1 MPATPLN
8 VAYIVDPHGS
18 PPPPPRPRPP
28 ERIQWG
34 AGGSTTQL
42 SPIYLPSLTGSL
54 AEAWGGGVAG
64 GEGRWVQHYTTL
76 SLPCYK
82 YHLSRGPWPRHGE
95 GGWQGERGDGYSTT
109 LHSPSPVI
117 NIISHGVPGRGMGG
131 GWQGERGD
139 GYSTT
144 LHSPSPVIN
153 IISHGVPGR
162 GMGRGGGRGR
172 GEMGTALH
180 YTLPPLL

>member
-1 MPATPLN
+1 M
-8 VAYIVDPHGS
+8 
-18 PPPPPRPRPP
+18 
-28 ERIQWG
+28 
-34 AGGSTTQL
+34 AGGEGRWVQHYTTLSLPCYKYHLSRGPWPRHGEGGWQGERGDGYSTTL
-42 SPIYLPSLTGSL
+42 HSPSPVINIISHGVPGRGM
-54 AEAWGGGVAG
+54 GGGVAG

-117 NIISHGVPGRGMGG
+117 NIISHGVPGRGMG
-131 GWQGERGD
+131 
-139 GYSTT
+139 
-144 LHSPSPVIN
+144 
-153 IISHGVPGR
+153 
-162 GMGRGGGRGR
+162 RGGGRGR

>member
-1 MPATPLN
+1 M
-8 VAYIVDPHGS
+8 
-18 PPPPPRPRPP
+18 
-28 ERIQWG
+28 
-34 AGGSTTQL
+34 
-42 SPIYLPSLTGSL
+42 
-54 AEAWGGGVAG
+54 AG

-82 YHLSRGPWPRHGE
+82 YHLPRGPWPRHGE
-95 GGWQGERGDGYSTT
+95 
-109 LHSPSPVI
+109 
-117 NIISHGVPGRGMGG
+117 G